1 MKKVLKHLTNITIHL
16 SKNKKD
22 EIEKNFSREYSNSI
36 EDYLKEEVKKYKNI
50 KVIIINK
57 PKERK

>member
-1 MKKVLKHLTNITIHL
+1 MKKVIKQITNITIHL

-36 EDYLKEEVKKYKNI
+36 EDYLREEVKKYKNI
-50 KVIIINK
+50 EVVIINR
-57 PKERK
+57 PKQR

>member
-1 MKKVLKHLTNITIHL
+1 MKKVIKHITNITIHL

-22 EIEKNFSREYSNSI
+22 EIEKNFSREYSNSL
-36 EDYLKEEVKKYKNI
+36 EEYLKEEVKKYKNI
-50 KVIIINK
+50 EVIIMNK

>member
-1 MKKVLKHLTNITIHL
+1 MTIHL

-22 EIEKNFSREYSNSI
+22 EIEKDFSREYSNSI
-36 EDYLKEEVKKYKNI
+36 EEYLKEEVKKYKNI
-50 KVIIINK
+50 DVVIFNK

>member
-1 MKKVLKHLTNITIHL
+1 MKKVLKHITNITIHL

-22 EIEKNFSREYSNSI
+22 EIEKNFSREYSNLI

-50 KVIIINK
+50 EVIIINK